1 MKEIVAVGKDIEQA
15 LAAGLKELDCKL
27 DDVEVKI
34 LEHPGIF
41 SKARVRLTIGDGGR
55 QSVSD
60 IMRDLEKRAKKDR
73 RGDKQPA
80 DSRDRRDGR
89 NERAGQPN
97 ADRRQGAEKQLQKG
111 AQPQQQDR
119 QLRRDEQR
127 RQQNSQQPQKNAQPQ
142 QDKQLQKSSQPQ
154 QDKQPQKSA
163 RQQPDGQ
170 QSERGGFRNDFRAQ
184 LEAAKTDGQIRTDA
198 AEKAV
203 RSEKQEKPDRP
214 RAQRDVPPEAVKA
227 AEEYLTKVV
236 SLMGITSETACT
248 VENGE
253 IHIELKCDD
262 ALVIGRKGETLDALE
277 YLATLTACTVEN
289 GEIHIE
295 LKCDDAL
302 VIGRKGET
310 LDALEYLATLA
321 AADGDKYYHVDLDC
335 GEYRVRRNE
344 AIRAEAI
351 AAADKAAATGRRVE
365 LEPMSSASRKEVHAA
380 LGGRDDVMTRSE
392 GREPNRY
399 VVIVPRTRGGKKG
412 GRNGKHRRGKPSSGG
427 ADKQ

>member
-142 QDKQLQKSSQPQ
+142 QDKQPQKSSQPQ
-154 QDKQPQKSA
+154 PDKQPQKSA

-170 QSERGGFRNDFRAQ
+170 QIERGGFRNDFRAQ

-236 SLMGITSETACT
+236 SLMGIASE
-248 VENGE
+248 
-253 IHIELKCDD
+253 
-262 ALVIGRKGETLDALE
+262 
-277 YLATLTACTVEN
+277 TACTVEN

>member
-142 QDKQLQKSSQPQ
+142 QDKQ
-154 QDKQPQKSA
+154 PQKSA

-236 SLMGITSETACT
+236 SLMGITSE
-248 VENGE
+248 
-253 IHIELKCDD
+253 
-262 ALVIGRKGETLDALE
+262 
-277 YLATLTACTVEN
+277 TACTVEN

>member
-80 DSRDRRDGR
+80 DRRDRRDGR

-142 QDKQLQKSSQPQ
+142 PDKQLQKSSQPQ

-236 SLMGITSETACT
+236 SLMGITSE
-248 VENGE
+248 
-253 IHIELKCDD
+253 
-262 ALVIGRKGETLDALE
+262 
-277 YLATLTACTVEN
+277 TACTVEN

>member
-73 RGDKQPA
+73 RGDKQSA

-214 RAQRDVPPEAVKA
+214 RTQRDVPPEAVKA

-277 YLATLTACTVEN
+277 YLATL
-289 GEIHIE
+289 
-295 LKCDDAL
+295 
-302 VIGRKGET
+302 
-310 LDALEYLATLA
+310 A
-321 AADGDKYYHVDLDC
+321 AADGDKYYHVYLDC

-365 LEPMSSASRKEVHAA
+365 LEPMSSASRKEVHAD

>member
-111 AQPQQQDR
+111 SQPQQQDR

-142 QDKQLQKSSQPQ
+142 P
-154 QDKQPQKSA
+154 DKQPQKSA

-236 SLMGITSETACT
+236 SLMGITSE
-248 VENGE
+248 
-253 IHIELKCDD
+253 
-262 ALVIGRKGETLDALE
+262 
-277 YLATLTACTVEN
+277 TACTVEN

>member
-111 AQPQQQDR
+111 SQPQQQDR

-127 RQQNSQQPQKNAQPQ
+127 RQQNPQQPQKNAQPQ

-154 QDKQPQKSA
+154 PDKQPQKSA

-236 SLMGITSETACT
+236 SLMGITSE
-248 VENGE
+248 
-253 IHIELKCDD
+253 
-262 ALVIGRKGETLDALE
+262 
-277 YLATLTACTVEN
+277 TACTVEN

>member
-41 SKARVRLTIGDGGR
+41 SKARVRPTIGDGGR

-97 ADRRQGAEKQLQKG
+97 ADRRQGTEKQLQKG
-111 AQPQQQDR
+111 SQPQQQDR

-127 RQQNSQQPQKNAQPQ
+127 RQQNSQQPQKSSQPQ

-214 RAQRDVPPEAVKA
+214 RAQRDVPTEAVKA

-236 SLMGITSETACT
+236 SLMGITSE
-248 VENGE
+248 
-253 IHIELKCDD
+253 
-262 ALVIGRKGETLDALE
+262 
-277 YLATLTACTVEN
+277 TACTVEN

-399 VVIVPRTRGGKKG
+399 VVIVPRTRGGRKG

>member
-111 AQPQQQDR
+111 TQPQQQDR

-127 RQQNSQQPQKNAQPQ
+127 RQQNPQQPQKNAQPQ
-142 QDKQLQKSSQPQ
+142 PDKQLQKSSQPQ
-154 QDKQPQKSA
+154 PDKQPQKSA
-163 RQQPDGQ
+163 RQQPDGP

-236 SLMGITSETACT
+236 SLMGIASE
-248 VENGE
+248 
-253 IHIELKCDD
+253 
-262 ALVIGRKGETLDALE
+262 
-277 YLATLTACTVEN
+277 TACTVEN

>member
-142 QDKQLQKSSQPQ
+142 QDKQ
-154 QDKQPQKSA
+154 PQKSA

-203 RSEKQEKPDRP
+203 RSEKQDKPDRP

-236 SLMGITSETACT
+236 SLMGIASE
-248 VENGE
+248 
-253 IHIELKCDD
+253 
-262 ALVIGRKGETLDALE
+262 
-277 YLATLTACTVEN
+277 TACTVEN

>member
-97 ADRRQGAEKQLQKG
+97 ADRRQGTEKQLQKG
-111 AQPQQQDR
+111 SQPQQQDR

-127 RQQNSQQPQKNAQPQ
+127 RQQNSQQPQKSSQPQ
-142 QDKQLQKSSQPQ
+142 QDKQPQKSSQPQ

-163 RQQPDGQ
+163 RQEPDGQ
-170 QSERGGFRNDFRAQ
+170 ESERGGFRNDFRAQ

-214 RAQRDVPPEAVKA
+214 RAQRDVPTEAVKA

-236 SLMGITSETACT
+236 SLMGITSE
-248 VENGE
+248 
-253 IHIELKCDD
+253 
-262 ALVIGRKGETLDALE
+262 
-277 YLATLTACTVEN
+277 TACTVEN

-399 VVIVPRTRGGKKG
+399 VVIVPRTRGGRKG

>member
-41 SKARVRLTIGDGGR
+41 SKARVRLTLGDGGR
-55 QSVSD
+55 QSASD
-60 IMRDLEKRAKKDR
+60 IMRDLEKRAKNDR

-80 DSRDRRDGR
+80 DGRDRRDGR
-89 NERAGQPN
+89 NERSARDKQPN
-97 ADRRQGAEKQLQKG
+97 ADRQPNADKPQKG
-111 AQPQQQDR
+111 SPPQDR
-119 QLRRDEQR
+119 QPRRDEQR
-127 RQQNSQQPQKNAQPQ
+127 RQQNAQP
-142 QDKQLQKSSQPQ
+142 

-163 RQQPDGQ
+163 QQQQDRQQR
-170 QSERGGFRNDFRAQ
+170 ERGGFRNDFRAQ
-184 LEAAKTDGQIRTDA
+184 LEAAKTDGQPRTDAPGA
-198 AEKAV
+198 AEKAA
-203 RSEKQEKPDRP
+203 RPEKQEKSDRP
-214 RAQRDVPPEAVKA
+214 RAQRDVPTEAAKA

-236 SLMGITSETACT
+236 SLMGIASE
-248 VENGE
+248 
-253 IHIELKCDD
+253 
-262 ALVIGRKGETLDALE
+262 
-277 YLATLTACTVEN
+277 TACTVEN

-365 LEPMSSASRKEVHAA
+365 LEPMSSASRREVHAA

-412 GRNGKHRRGKPSSGG
+412 GKNGKHRRGKPSGG
-427 ADKQ
+427 PDKQ